1 MCRCHHPG
9 YARPLRKTRPELRDD
24 AEGLLIRPIKS
35 GGGRCCLVS
44 ISAATIRELL
54 RELIEQYPGMQNQ
67 LDDGIAVSVNGQIF
81 RDKWSEEIP
90 EGAEVFLL
98 PRIQGG

>member
-1 MCRCHHPG
+1 MLKVCLSG
-9 YARPLRKTRPELRDD
+9 PLKAAADG
-24 AEGLLIRPIKS
+24 AAS
-35 GGGRCCLVS
+35 VS

-54 RELIEQYPGMQNQ
+54 RELIKQYPGMQKQ

-81 RDKWSEEIP
+81 RDNWSKKIP
-90 EGAEVFLL
+90 KGAEIFLL

>member
-1 MCRCHHPG
+1 MLTVSLSG
-9 YARPLRKTRPELRDD
+9 PLKAAADG
-24 AEGLLIRPIKS
+24 AAS
-35 GGGRCCLVS
+35 VS
-44 ISAATIRELL
+44 IRAVTIRELL
-54 RELIEQYPGMQNQ
+54 RKLVKRYPDMQNH

>member
-1 MCRCHHPG
+1 MLKVCLSG
-9 YARPLRKTRPELRDD
+9 PLKAAADGAASVL
-24 AEGLLIRPIKS
+24 
-35 GGGRCCLVS
+35 

-54 RELIEQYPGMQNQ
+54 RELVKLYPSMQNH

-81 RDKWSEEIP
+81 RDNWSKKIP
-90 EGAEVFLL
+90 KGAEIFLL

>member
-1 MCRCHHPG
+1 MLKVCLSG
-9 YARPLRKTRPELRDD
+9 PLKAAADG
-24 AEGLLIRPIKS
+24 AAS
-35 GGGRCCLVS
+35 VS

-67 LDDGIAVSVNGQIF
+67 LDDGIAVSINGQIF
-81 RDKWSEEIP
+81 RDSWSEAIP
-90 EGAEVFLL
+90 EGSEIFLL

>member
-1 MCRCHHPG
+1 MLKVCLSG
-9 YARPLRKTRPELRDD
+9 PLKAAADG
-24 AEGLLIRPIKS
+24 AAS
-35 GGGRCCLVS
+35 VS

-67 LDDGIAVSVNGQIF
+67 LHDGIAVSVNGQIF
-81 RDKWSEEIP
+81 RDNWSKKIP
-90 EGAEVFLL
+90 KGAEIFLL

>member
-1 MCRCHHPG
+1 MADKG
-9 YARPLRKTRPELRDD
+9 QADG
-24 AEGLLIRPIKS
+24 AAS
-35 GGGRCCLVS
+35 VS

-81 RDKWSEEIP
+81 RDSWSEEIP
-90 EGAEVFLL
+90 AGAEIFLL

>member
-1 MCRCHHPG
+1 MLKVCLSG
-9 YARPLRKTRPELRDD
+9 PLKAAADG
-24 AEGLLIRPIKS
+24 AAS
-35 GGGRCCLVS
+35 VS

-81 RDKWSEEIP
+81 RDNWSKKIP
-90 EGAEVFLL
+90 KGAEIFLL

>member
-1 MCRCHHPG
+1 MLKVCLSG
-9 YARPLRKTRPELRDD
+9 PLKAAADG
-24 AEGLLIRPIKS
+24 AAS
-35 GGGRCCLVS
+35 VS

-81 RDKWSEEIP
+81 RDNWSKEIP
-90 EGAEVFLL
+90 EGAEIFLL

>member
-1 MCRCHHPG
+1 MLKVCLSG
-9 YARPLRKTRPELRDD
+9 PL
-24 AEGLLIRPIKS
+24 KS
-35 GGGRCCLVS
+35 AAGGAASVL

-54 RELIEQYPGMQNQ
+54 RKLVKQYPQMQIQ
-67 LDDGIAVSVNGQIF
+67 LDDGIAVSVNGEIF
-81 RDKWSEEIP
+81 RDDWAQEIP

>member
-1 MCRCHHPG
+1 MLKVCLSG
-9 YARPLRKTRPELRDD
+9 PLKAAADG
-24 AEGLLIRPIKS
+24 AAS
-35 GGGRCCLVS
+35 VS

-54 RELIEQYPGMQNQ
+54 RKLIEQYPGMQHQ

-81 RDKWSEEIP
+81 RDNWSKKIP
-90 EGAEVFLL
+90 AGAEIFLL

>member
-1 MCRCHHPG
+1 MLKVCLSG
-9 YARPLRKTRPELRDD
+9 PLKAAADGAASVL
-24 AEGLLIRPIKS
+24 
-35 GGGRCCLVS
+35 

-54 RELIEQYPGMQNQ
+54 RELVKLYPGMQNQ

-81 RDKWSEEIP
+81 RDNWSEEIP
-90 EGAEVFLL
+90 EGAEIFLL

>member
-1 MCRCHHPG
+1 MLKVCLSG
-9 YARPLRKTRPELRDD
+9 PLKAAADG
-24 AEGLLIRPIKS
+24 AAS
-35 GGGRCCLVS
+35 VS
-44 ISAATIRELL
+44 ISAATIREML

-81 RDKWSEEIP
+81 RDNWSKKIP
-90 EGAEVFLL
+90 AGAEIFLL